1 MSLKILVIEDE
12 VPAQRKILRAIASQA
27 PDAKVDCIASVEDG
41 VEYLRA
47 QDEPDLIFS
56 DIELL
61 DGRSFEI
68 FEKVET
74 SCPIVFITA
83 FDQYSLEAFRSNGIE
98 YLIKPFDKESFA
110 RAWKKYQK
118 LFLEKTRPPS
128 LSKKTISLIAKK
140 GRASYLLSLDRIVIF
155 QAGKDFVL
163 ALDTEG
169 KKHIISKR
177 LKEIEEIIDP
187 VDFYKI
193 NRSEIVARKAITSI
207 RPFIKDRIEIELV
220 DDLPSLYTSN
230 SKSAGFKTWW
240 SRG

>member
-41 VEYLRA
+41 VEYLRV

-68 FEKVET
+68 FEKVEI

-110 RAWKKYQK
+110 RGLA
-118 LFLEKTRPPS
+118 EV
-128 LSKKTISLIAKK
+128 SKAIP
-140 GRASYLLSLDRIVIF
+140 
-155 QAGKDFVL
+155 GKD
-163 ALDTEG
+163 
-169 KKHIISKR
+169 
-177 LKEIEEIIDP
+177 
-187 VDFYKI
+187 
-193 NRSEIVARKAITSI
+193 
-207 RPFIKDRIEIELV
+207 
-220 DDLPSLYTSN
+220 
-230 SKSAGFKTWW
+230 
-240 SRG
+240 

>member
-1 MSLKILVIEDE
+1 M
-12 VPAQRKILRAIASQA
+12 
-27 PDAKVDCIASVEDG
+27 
-41 VEYLRA
+41 
-47 QDEPDLIFS
+47 
-56 DIELL
+56 
-61 DGRSFEI
+61 
-68 FEKVET
+68 
-74 SCPIVFITA
+74 
-83 FDQYSLEAFRSNGIE
+83 
-98 YLIKPFDKESFA
+98 
-110 RAWKKYQK
+110 
-118 LFLEKTRPPS
+118 
-128 LSKKTISLIAKK
+128 
-140 GRASYLLSLDRIVIF
+140 
-155 QAGKDFVL
+155 